1 MKFVFVYEL
10 ASLVSVIDGC
20 NSVDEANRLFRLRS
34 SKLTHEEFIQVY
46 GNWDV
51 YLESNQ
57 DLIFQHKVLDF
68 WKKVKYHV

>member
-34 SKLTHEEFIQVY
+34 SKLTHDEFIQIY
-46 GNWDV
+46 GGWDV

-57 DLIFQHKVLDF
+57 DLIFQHQVKNF

>member
-46 GNWDV
+46 GGWDV

-57 DLIFQHKVLDF
+57 DLIFQHKVSNF